1 MDFSSWDWADCFRL
15 HEAACLIAGVMPLQ
29 KRVPQLEELPAEA
42 IPVYLRLRKAYVFWV
57 LDHDKP
63 EAPGYPNNP

>member
-29 KRVPQLEELPAEA
+29 KRVPDGGILGLNHGRFSFAFA
-42 IPVYLRLRKAYVFWV
+42 RWGAHLFYLITIF
-57 LDHDKP
+57 H
-63 EAPGYPNNP
+63 